1 MAGLELLLEV
11 HLDESFALYDELV
24 ASLTGDDLRRKLPV
38 PSNVIGAQLWC
49 VVGARESWAR
59 AIESGAW
66 AGFSCSITSPDD
78 VVKPEVMRQA
88 LASSAAAVREAGKTA
103 PRDDGRTDLKLRLLV
118 HESQHQGQIL
128 RYLLGLK
135 VEVPPSWKKRFAL

>member
-1 MAGLELLLEV
+1 MTNLDPILES
-11 HLDESFALYDELV
+11 HLDESFALYDELI

-38 PSNVIGAQLWC
+38 PSNAIGEQLWC

-59 AIESGAW
+59 AIAQGAW
-66 AGFSCSITSPDD
+66 AGFSCSITSPAD
-78 VVKPEVMRQA
+78 VASPEVMGPA
-88 LASSAAAVREAGKTA
+88 LARSAAAVREAGKTA
-103 PRDDGRTDLKLRLLV
+103 AHDEVRTELKVRLLV

-135 VEVPPSWKKRFAL
+135 IALPPSWKKRFAL